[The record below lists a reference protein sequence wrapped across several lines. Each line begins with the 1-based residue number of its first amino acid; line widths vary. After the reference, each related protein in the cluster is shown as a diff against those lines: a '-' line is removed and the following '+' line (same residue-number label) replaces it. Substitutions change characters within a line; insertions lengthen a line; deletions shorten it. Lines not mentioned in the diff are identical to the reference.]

1 MSGQAE
7 VKVKIP
13 FGNKYLDAI
22 FSVPEKK
29 STYGVIL
36 THGAGGDM
44 NFPHLVSLAAHLASH
59 GVLCLRFTCKGL
71 NIAYRTKAF
80 KAVVEYLKLSKD
92 YKLSGVFLAGRSMG
106 SRAAASV
113 IRHLSQEEEEDDF
126 IHGLICLSYPLHRPK
141 LQSKL
146 RDEDLL
152 FISCPV
158 LFVSGSAD
166 EMCEKQLLEGVAS
179 KMKAP
184 KRIHWID
191 KANHGMAVKGRTT
204 DDVMEEINTQ
214 VFSWIRENIE
224 LEHR

>member
-1 MSGQAE
+1 MSGQGE

-36 THGAGGDM
+36 THGAGGDT
-44 NFPHLVSLAAHLASH
+44 NFPHLVSLAAYLASH
-59 GVLCLRFTCKGL
+59 GLLCLRFTCKGL

-80 KAVVEYLKLSKD
+80 KTVVEYLKLSD
-92 YKLSGVFLAGRSMG
+92 EYKLLGVFLAGRSMG

-113 IRHLSQEEEEDDF
+113 IRQLSQEDDDDF
-126 IHGLICLSYPLHRPK
+126 IQGLVCLSYPLHRPK
-141 LQSKL
+141 FQSKL

-152 FISCPV
+152 SIRCPV

-166 EMCEKQLLEGVAS
+166 EMCEKQLLEDVAS

-184 KRIHWID
+184 KKIHWVD
-191 KANHGMAVKGRTT
+191 KANHGMAVKGRTA
-204 DDVMEEINTQ
+204 DDIMEEINAQ
-214 VFSWIRENIE
+214 VFSWLRENFE
-224 LEHR
+224 LGQK

>member
-1 MSGQAE
+1 

-29 STYGVIL
+29 PTYGVIL

-44 NFPHLVSLAAHLASH
+44 NFPHLVSLAAYLASR
-59 GVLCLRFTCKGL
+59 GVLCLRFTCKCL
-71 NIAYRTKAF
+71 NVAYRTKAF
-80 KAVVEYLKLSKD
+80 KTVVVRSDQILPKLR
-92 YKLSGVFLAGRSMG
+92 FMARSMG

-113 IRHLSQEEEEDDF
+113 IHQMSQNDDGDGF
-126 IHGLICLSYPLHRPK
+126 IQGLVCLSYPLHQPTLPNK
-141 LQSKL
+141 I

-152 FISCPV
+152 LIRCPV

-166 EMCEKQLLEGVAS
+166 KMCEKQLLEDVVS

-184 KRIHWID
+184 KKIHWID

-204 DDVMEEINTQ
+204 DNVMEEINAQ
-214 VFSWIRENIE
+214 VFSWLRENVQ
-224 LEHR
+224 LEHE